1 VSLSALVLAAGEGTR
16 MKSRRPKVMHTIC
29 GKTMISWVLDTLLK
43 LQDQGVIDAI
53 RVVVGS
59 GAEEVKAEV
68 AGRASCIMQQ
78 ERKGTGHAVMVAA
91 PEIGEDEVLVLTG
104 DCPLITPETI
114 SNLYDVHRAEGAAAT
129 LLGTFL
135 KDPTGYGR
143 ILRDQGGGILRIVEE
158 TEAEPEELSIC
169 EVNTSTYIFNWK
181 ALESALNGLSSDNSK
196 GEYFLTDVLELLI
209 AREQRVAAYVTED
222 DLEVMGV
229 NSRQHLALAEGV
241 MRERINRK
249 WMEEGVT
256 MEDPSSVYIGAEV
269 EIGMDTVLKP
279 FVILEGKTHIGEECV
294 IGPGA
299 RIRNSVIHN
308 GVLIEQA
315 TVRECELEDGVTVG
329 PYASLRPGSR
339 LLAGSKV
346 GTFVET
352 KMTILGK
359 GSKVPH
365 LSYIGDAEIGDGV
378 NVGAGSI
385 TCNYDGAEKH
395 GTVIEE
401 GAFIGSDTMF
411 IAPVRIGKGA
421 ATGAGSAISKDVPD
435 GALGLERNEQKNI
448 LGWKKKTKRR
458 EDKEEKS

>member
-1 VSLSALVLAAGEGTR
+1 MSLSALVLAAGEGTR

-29 GKTMISWVLDTLLK
+29 GKTMISWVLDTLHE
-43 LQDQGVIDAI
+43 LQDQGMIDAI
-53 RVVVGS
+53 RVVIGS
-59 GAEEVKAEV
+59 GVEAVSQEIADR
-68 AGRASCIMQQ
+68 GSCIIQE

-91 PEIGEDEVLVLTG
+91 PEIDEDELLVLTG
-104 DCPLITPETI
+104 DCPLIAAATI
-114 SNLYDVHRAEGAAAT
+114 SKLYDVHRMEGAAVT
-129 LLGTFL
+129 LLGTYL
-135 KDPTGYGR
+135 SDPTGYGR
-143 ILRDQGGGILRIVEE
+143 ILRGEGGGILRIVEE
-158 TEAEPEELSIC
+158 TEAFPEELSIG

-181 ALESALNGLSSDNSK
+181 ALKPALNNLNADNSK

-209 AREQRVAAYVTED
+209 KKGERVAAYITED
-222 DLEVMGV
+222 DVETLGI
-229 NSRQHLALAEGV
+229 NSREHLAMAEAV
-241 MRERINRK
+241 MRDRINSG
-249 WMEEGVT
+249 WMERGVT

-269 EIGMDTVLKP
+269 KIGMDTVLKP
-279 FVILEGKTHIGEECV
+279 FVILEGKTRIGEECV

-299 RIRNSVIHN
+299 RIRNSEIHD
-308 GVLIEQA
+308 GVVIEQA

-352 KMTILGK
+352 KKTIVGK

-365 LSYIGDAEIGDGV
+365 LSYMGDAEIGDGV

-385 TCNYDGAEKH
+385 TCNYDGAHKYA
-395 GTVIEE
+395 TVIEE

-421 ATGAGSAISKDVPD
+421 VTAAGSAISKDVPD
-435 GALGLERNEQKNI
+435 GALGVERGEQKNI
-448 LGWKKKTKRR
+448 PGWKKKSKRR
-458 EDKEEKS
+458 EDKEDQS